1 MIKFKFFF
9 WRIIILSTTEWEQ
22 ANLFKEKVK
31 RAGITP

>member
-1 MIKFKFFF
+1 
-9 WRIIILSTTEWEQ
+9 IILSTTEWEQ